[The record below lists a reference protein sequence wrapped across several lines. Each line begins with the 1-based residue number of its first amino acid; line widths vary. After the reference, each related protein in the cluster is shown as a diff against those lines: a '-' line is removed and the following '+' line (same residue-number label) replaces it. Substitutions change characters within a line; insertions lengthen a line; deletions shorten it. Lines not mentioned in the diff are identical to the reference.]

1 MTMNKRNLL
10 ITGGVAAL
18 SLALIALPAPPA
30 NSQAPSADESV
41 TARLAERLAQLQA
54 KLQGRQD
61 EVAAR
66 LAEAHA
72 RLASSQM
79 ALAQHRQTLE
89 QLEAFPA
96 LAGDDDQDGVSVLLD
111 AEGSSWLGVELQ
123 EVTSD
128 TAKQLKLPAERG
140 VVLSSI
146 VSDSPAAK
154 AGLKEN
160 DVVTEINGQRVEGAA
175 QFRRMIREIPAGR
188 AAQITVWRDGRAQT
202 ISVPL
207 GKAEERRH
215 SLKMLTPAPG
225 APGSFA
231 FAMPEIPMPPM
242 EWNGTL
248 MMGGQPRLGIDAE
261 DLNGQLGSFFGAP
274 DGEGILVR
282 DVTPGSAAEK
292 GGLKAGDVIT
302 SVNGERVRTVGDLRE
317 KLAAKHEAKD
327 KDKDQA
333 VKLGVFRNKSE
344 VSLTVELPTPTAR
357 TKRFISHRTNI

>member
-1 MTMNKRNLL
+1 MNKRNLL

-30 NSQAPSADESV
+30 KSQTPCPNES
-41 TARLAERLAQLQA
+41 TLARLERKLEALQA
-54 KLQGRQD
+54 KLQSRQD
-61 EVAAR
+61 DVTPK
-66 LAEAHA
+66 LAELQASPA
-72 RLASSQM
+72 MIDDEGASKLAELQ
-79 ALAQHRQTLE
+79 
-89 QLEAFPA
+89 AFPQ
-96 LAGDDDQDGVSVLLD
+96 LAGEDDQDGVSVLLD
-111 AEGSSWLGVELQ
+111 EGDSSWLGVELH

-128 TAKQLKLPAERG
+128 TAKELKLPAERG

-146 VSDSPAAK
+146 VPDSPAAK

-175 QFRRMIREIPAGR
+175 QFRRMIREVPAGR
-188 AAQITVWRDGRAQT
+188 TAQITVWRDGRAQT
-202 ISVPL
+202 INVTL
-207 GKAEERRH
+207 GKAEERRN
-215 SLKMLTPAPG
+215 SFKVFTPGPG
-225 APGSFA
+225 APGTFA
-231 FAMPEIPMPPM
+231 FAMPEIPMTPPM
-242 EWNGTL
+242 EWNGTM

-282 DVTPGSAAEK
+282 EVNPGSAAEK

-317 KLAAKHEAKD
+317 KLAAKRETKD
-327 KDKDQA
+327 KDKDQT
-333 VKLGVFRNKSE
+333 VKLGVLRNKSE
-344 VSLTVELPTPTAR
+344 VSLTVELPAPASR

>member
-1 MTMNKRNLL
+1 MNKRNLW

-30 NSQAPSADESV
+30 NSQTNLQTPCPDESI
-41 TARLAERLAQLQA
+41 TARLAERWAQLQA
-54 KLQGRQD
+54 KLRGRQ
-61 EVAAR
+61 EQLGK
-66 LAEAHA
+66 LAERRAN
-72 RLASSQM
+72 LASEIT
-79 ALAQHRQTLE
+79 LAQDRRVIE
-89 QLEAFPA
+89 QLEAVPA
-96 LAGDDDQDGVSVLLD
+96 LAGDDDDGQVSVLLD
-111 AEGSSWLGVELQ
+111 GDGSSWLGVELH

-128 TAKQLKLPAERG
+128 TAKELKLPAERG
-140 VVLSSI
+140 VVLNSI
-146 VSDSPAAK
+146 VADSPAAK

-202 ISVPL
+202 ISVTL
-207 GKAEERRH
+207 GKAEERRN
-215 SLKMLTPAPG
+215 SFKVFTPG

-231 FAMPEIPMPPM
+231 FAMPEVPMVPPM
-242 EWNGTL
+242 EWDGNQS
-248 MMGGQPRLGIDAE
+248 MMGPQPRLGIDAE

-282 DVTPGSAAEK
+282 EVNPGSAAEK

-317 KLAAKHEAKD
+317 KLAAKREAKE
-327 KDKDQA
+327 KDQT
-333 VKLGVFRNKSE
+333 VKLSVLRNKSE
-344 VSLTVELPTPTAR
+344 VSLTVELPAPAAR